1 MISREEASREIVRLL
16 PAVAVSLRLAAL
28 FDLET
33 VELTANQLLTLMLVN
48 SAPGGRMTA
57 GEVAGKLDISSPAAT
72 ALVDRLV
79 AAGAIERTQGADRR
93 VVWVSVSDSGQ
104 TILARLAAGL
114 EARIV
119 ATDAGLDQES
129 LILLIEALRR
139 VASFA
144 DAIGD
149 AEPGRQAAATAS
161 GRPAATPDQAPP

>member
-48 SAPGGRMTA
+48 SAPSGRMKA
-57 GEVAGKLDISSPAAT
+57 GEVAVKLDISSPAAT

-79 AAGAIERTQGADRR
+79 AAGVMERTQGADRR
-93 VVWVSVSDSGQ
+93 VVWVSVSESGQ
-104 TILARLAAGL
+104 TILARLGAGL

-129 LILLIEALRR
+129 LISLIEALRR

-144 DAIGD
+144 DAIGEAPSHD
-149 AEPGRQAAATAS
+149 PGAVARAG
-161 GRPAATPDQAPP
+161 GR